1 MQRWRIWR
9 GNPNS
14 DARLALVAVAG
25 AFVAGAAGRGDSSL
39 FNILGLIC
47 CALAGWYDGRYA
59 NAVGEFWPAA
69 VRRGAVVRAG
79 IGFALL
85 TVGWW
90 APEIT
95 EAGSDGLREA
105 LFAGMLF
112 GGAALILGAF
122 ARFAMTDLMRYAG
135 RKLQERLDDDF

>member
-1 MQRWRIWR
+1 MTGVFGFRCSPFAQSNAGQR
-9 GNPNS
+9 
-14 DARLALVAVAG
+14 
-25 AFVAGAAGRGDSSL
+25 
-39 FNILGLIC
+39 
-47 CALAGWYDGRYA
+47 
-59 NAVGEFWPAA
+59 WPAA
-69 VRRGAVVRAG
+69 VRRGAVLRAG
-79 IGFALL
+79 VGFALL

-90 APEIT
+90 AAEIT
-95 EAGSDGLREA
+95 EAGSNGLREA